1 MKCVYCLYLVII
13 WFWFK
18 GGGTK
23 KKQIDF
29 VLINNNILFSYLN
42 SHADILLFF
51 SLLLLIIFFTL
62 FLSKAHSSS
71 SFVHLSL
78 VSKRQRTKLLKMT
91 GIGSMFLRHT
101 SYLNSASFSAS
112 RLRLS
117 HSKFWRLHSFS
128 LTTFPPSLVSCKFRQ
143 NIIFFILWV
152 YCCVLACLLSE

>member
-78 VSKRQRTKLLKMT
+78 VSKRKGQIYLIEVAVDPVLALFFLGHTYHR
-91 GIGSMFLRHT
+91 GID
-101 SYLNSASFSAS
+101 
-112 RLRLS
+112 
-117 HSKFWRLHSFS
+117 
-128 LTTFPPSLVSCKFRQ
+128 Q
-143 NIIFFILWV
+143 NIFLQNFF
-152 YCCVLACLLSE
+152 C

>member
-1 MKCVYCLYLVII
+1 M
-13 WFWFK
+13 
-18 GGGTK
+18 
-23 KKQIDF
+23 
-29 VLINNNILFSYLN
+29 FSYLN
-42 SHADILLFF
+42 SNTDILLFF

-91 GIGSMFLRHT
+91 GICSMFLRHI

>member
-1 MKCVYCLYLVII
+1 MEYIQFL
-13 WFWFK
+13 
-18 GGGTK
+18 
-23 KKQIDF
+23 
-29 VLINNNILFSYLN
+29 SYLN
-42 SHADILLFF
+42 SNTDILLFF

-91 GIGSMFLRHT
+91 AIGSIFFRHI

-128 LTTFPPSLVSCKFRQ
+128 LTTFPPSLVSCKGSVQVRLKCNRAWLHFS
-143 NIIFFILWV
+143 LT
-152 YCCVLACLLSE
+152 